1 MTTELKTGFGGSILG
16 KLRPYLGKM
25 RSIWA
30 ICTKSGQKNSRI
42 GRKKFN
48 HVKVDVQKSSG
59 STANFIHTTQPNLG
73 LLDNT
78 KGVLQQMFDLS
89 GSIRMDTQM
98 LDFARFIGSMSV
110 GGNGPRAAD
119 QQQQL
124 GDTPPEIEFKAS
136 CVTLCLALCTDW
148 LYRNKSGCGVKKEEG
163 RAFEDSL
170 LHEI

>member
-1 MTTELKTGFGGSILG
+1 MGKRTLELEEE
-16 KLRPYLGKM
+16 
-25 RSIWA
+25 
-30 ICTKSGQKNSRI
+30 
-42 GRKKFN
+42 KFN

-59 STANFIHTTQPNLG
+59 STANIIHTTQPNLS
-73 LLDNT
+73 LLGNT

-89 GSIRMDTQM
+89 GFIRIDTQM